1 MTHVTSGTAGI
12 QDRYGTVHMDR
23 KYKVAV
29 IEDQEDNREV
39 LRIMLEGH
47 FEVASYGDGLQ
58 GLSGIRRDRP
68 DVVLL
73 DISMPRLDG
82 MSVINEIRHDPTLS
96 GIPVIA
102 VTAHAMQG
110 DREKFL
116 SSGFNDYV
124 AKPILNIEAL
134 RSLIQNVIEASN

>member
-1 MTHVTSGTAGI
+1 
-12 QDRYGTVHMDR
+12 MDR
-23 KYKVAV
+23 KHKVAV

-47 FEVASYGDGLQ
+47 FEVASYGDGVQ
-58 GLSGIRRDRP
+58 GLNGIRRDRP

-82 MSVINEIRHDPTLS
+82 MSVISEIRNDPTLS

-116 SSGFNDYV
+116 SSGFTDYV

-134 RSLIQNVIEASN
+134 RSLIQNVIETTK